1 MSATVPNPRVPPVLR
16 AILNAF
22 AGYDPPA
29 FRERVQALHEAVV
42 EMADAC
48 PCCGS
53 TDGVVCAHWPVDVR
67 PGHDGCAVCWAEMP
81 AEESVEYEPDWDLIA
96 KDAAMEAR
104 G

>member
-29 FRERVQALHEAVV
+29 FGERVQALHEAVV

-48 PCCGS
+48 PCTRSPNAGGS
-53 TDGVVCAHWPVDVR
+53 
-67 PGHDGCAVCWAEMP
+67 
-81 AEESVEYEPDWDLIA
+81 
-96 KDAAMEAR
+96 
-104 G
+104 